1 MKIKFLIAA
10 EEHLDDIY
18 NSLPERIRTCGVR
31 LYNDFLDEIGGYSIY
46 IAAIWDCRQDPRTN
60 RKKIK

>member
-10 EEHLDDIY
+10 EEHLEDIY
-18 NSLPERIRTCGVR
+18 NSIAGTNEHAAVR